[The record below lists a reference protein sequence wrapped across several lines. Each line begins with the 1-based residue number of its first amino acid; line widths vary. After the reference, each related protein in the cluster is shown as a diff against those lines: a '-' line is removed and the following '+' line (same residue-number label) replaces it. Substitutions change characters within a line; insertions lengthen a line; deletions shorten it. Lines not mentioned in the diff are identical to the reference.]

1 MPRVSGAR
9 PASSPTFRTGHGWC
23 LHHRLADPD
32 GHGLD
37 VWCRHHHIEDVFRDA
52 KRPPEWRWRMAATP
66 LERTPGCHAR
76 LCPSTPTARGLY
88 LGGATRC
95 RPRRGRR
102 RTAWPS
108 SRPPSGKG
116 SSGCG
121 TTSTTGPPAAG
132 NRQYAASPSNAA
144 DYGTEIG
151 LGHDRVISQ
160 CPFVL
165 RARPRRE
172 SVVRGD
178 LRHAT
183 TARCRA
189 RLAHRAGYRA
199 TAFPRS
205 TRHLPSYPSPS
216 LRRPMHCWAEVEPTK
231 SEWP

>member
-1 MPRVSGAR
+1 
-9 PASSPTFRTGHGWC
+9 
-23 LHHRLADPD
+23 
-32 GHGLD
+32 
-37 VWCRHHHIEDVFRDA
+37 
-52 KRPPEWRWRMAATP
+52 MAATP

-151 LGHDRVISQ
+151 LGHDRAISQ

-183 TARCRA
+183 TARVVPASLIGPAIAQQRSHGRRA
-189 RLAHRAGYRA
+189 ICL
-199 TAFPRS
+199 P
-205 TRHLPSYPSPS
+205 TRHHRCDAQCTVGRKLSQPSPNGPNGRLIAAPES
-216 LRRPMHCWAEVEPTK
+216 RHGAWRSIDEREAVLRHRCRK
-231 SEWP
+231 SRRHLVHLGSDGSRSAGLHAPSRSD